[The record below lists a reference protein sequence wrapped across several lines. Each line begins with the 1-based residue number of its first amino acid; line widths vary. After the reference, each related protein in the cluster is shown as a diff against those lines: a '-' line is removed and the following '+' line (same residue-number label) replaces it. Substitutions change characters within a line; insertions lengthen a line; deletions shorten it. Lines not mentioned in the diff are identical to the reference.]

1 MARKRQ
7 RNPNLQGVLV
17 LDKPAGIT
25 SHDGVAAIRTAM
37 RLGKVGHG
45 GTLDPFATGVLP
57 LMVNSATRIAT
68 LLTGDDKVY
77 EGVGRLGVTTDT
89 MDPTGTVTDE
99 SPVDGIDEAAILGA
113 LAAFRGE
120 IEQIPPMYSAA
131 KVGGERLYKLARK
144 NVEVERKPKQVT
156 IHELELLSLDLPRF
170 TFRVHCSSGTYVR
183 ALVDDAGRALGCG
196 GHLESLVRTRS
207 GNFRLEDAVELDPI
221 LQASDRFRDH
231 ERDHPPLEDGRR
243 WRWPHAEASAWWV
256 DELGPALRPLPD
268 ALGLATVPLGPDALA
283 ELRSGRPIRAGALPE
298 PPVFEAG
305 QTLLAV
311 LPDGRTA
318 AIVRSQC
325 RSDLVPR
332 MPPGTPVLQIVR
344 GLNP

>member
-1 MARKRQ
+1 
-7 RNPNLQGVLV
+7 
-17 LDKPAGIT
+17 
-25 SHDGVAAIRTAM
+25 VAAIRTAM

-231 ERDHPPLEDGRR
+231 
-243 WRWPHAEASAWWV
+243 
-256 DELGPALRPLPD
+256 GPALRPLPD